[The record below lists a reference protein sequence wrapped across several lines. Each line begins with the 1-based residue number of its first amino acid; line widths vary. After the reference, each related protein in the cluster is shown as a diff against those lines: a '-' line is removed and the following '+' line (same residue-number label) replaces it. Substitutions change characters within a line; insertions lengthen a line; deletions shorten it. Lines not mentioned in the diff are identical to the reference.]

1 MKLAICM
8 LKTLGLMTVF
18 PLYFTKDS
26 NPVTFSKTGTDK
38 SVSQLQLALR
48 KCFGKSQQ
56 LG

>member
-1 MKLAICM
+1 M